1 MGIKFFHFLNTML
14 YPPRCPGCNGLL
26 RPQQHWCH
34 ACKRKWGDGRR
45 LQRQG
50 NIRFLDAIYCVASY
64 RGPVGKG
71 LRDLKYG
78 AHSGQDDPWR
88 ELLSSFPWTK
98 RLQTYHGVVPV
109 PLAWEKKE
117 IRGFNQTEILF
128 RSWARHMEL
137 PWLDILQ
144 RVRPTAG
151 QYALTSQERYDNIK
165 NAFAIKGNCASMV
178 KGRHIIVVDDIYTT
192 GATLDGC
199 ARVLK
204 KHGAAMITGLV
215 MASDAR

>member
-1 MGIKFFHFLNTML
+1 MDETITNSSRRSAGAVGMG
-14 YPPRCPGCNGLL
+14 
-26 RPQQHWCH
+26 
-34 ACKRKWGDGRR
+34 
-45 LQRQG
+45 
-50 NIRFLDAIYCVASY
+50 
-64 RGPVGKG
+64 
-71 LRDLKYG
+71 
-78 AHSGQDDPWR
+78 
-88 ELLSSFPWTK
+88 
-98 RLQTYHGVVPV
+98 
-109 PLAWEKKE
+109 KKE

-204 KHGAAMITGLV
+204 NTERL
-215 MASDAR
+215 

>member
-1 MGIKFFHFLNTML
+1 M
-14 YPPRCPGCNGLL
+14 
-26 RPQQHWCH
+26 
-34 ACKRKWGDGRR
+34 
-45 LQRQG
+45 
-50 NIRFLDAIYCVASY
+50 
-64 RGPVGKG
+64 
-71 LRDLKYG
+71 
-78 AHSGQDDPWR
+78 
-88 ELLSSFPWTK
+88 
-98 RLQTYHGVVPV
+98 

-178 KGRHIIVVDDIYTT
+178 KGRHIILVDDIYTT